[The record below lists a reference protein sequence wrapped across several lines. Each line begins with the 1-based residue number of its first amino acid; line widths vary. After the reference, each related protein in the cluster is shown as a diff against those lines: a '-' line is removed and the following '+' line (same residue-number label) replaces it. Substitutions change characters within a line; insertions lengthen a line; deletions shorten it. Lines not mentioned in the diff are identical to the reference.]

1 MPKSKQD
8 FGKLISVPELKGGT
22 ARMGR
27 KSRAV
32 PSRLAEK
39 LLAIRLYLDLTQAE
53 LLQKIHPDKDI
64 SLAGSIIGEFERGR
78 RSPSLIETLSYAR
91 LVKVPMEQIVDDNL
105 DLPPEIMAALT
116 KLQKEDGTKTSYRIR

>member
-1 MPKSKQD
+1 
-8 FGKLISVPELKGGT
+8 
-22 ARMGR
+22 MGR

-64 SLAGSIIGEFERGR
+64 LLAGSIIGEFERGR

-91 LVKVPMEQIVDDNL
+91 LVKVPMERIVDDNL
-105 DLPPEIMAALT
+105 DLPPEIMAALI
-116 KLQKEDGTKTSYRIR
+116 KLQKDDGIKSNYRIR